1 MSDLLQQANLIAGEW
16 TLADNG
22 ETIDVTDPSDGQV
35 IGKVPNS
42 GAAETRRA
50 IEAANAAFPAYAAKT
65 VTERAAL
72 LRALAA
78 EITANVDE
86 LGRILTMEQGKPLAE
101 AKAEV
106 LSSATYVQWF
116 AEEVRR
122 ARGEVIPSPWPNR
135 KLMTTKHPVG
145 VVAAI
150 TPWNFPSSMLA
161 RKLGPALAAGCP
173 VVVKPATATPYSGL
187 AWGVLAERAGF
198 PSGVVNIL
206 TGSARAIGGEIMDN
220 ALVRKVT
227 FTGSTEIGKELLR
240 GAAGT
245 VKKVSMELGG
255 NAPFIVFDDADLDR
269 AIEGAMIAK
278 FRNAG
283 QTCICSNRVYVQAGI
298 YDAFVERLA
307 ERAKALK
314 VAPGLEE
321 GAEQGPMVD
330 GPALAKISELVEDAV
345 GKGGQVLAGGAP
357 HERGGLFY
365 APTVIAGATPEMR
378 VTQEEIF
385 GPVAPVYRFETEEEA
400 IAMANDTVYGLAAY
414 AYTGDL
420 GRAFRLQDGLEYGL
434 IGINEVLI
442 VTPEIPFGGLK
453 ESGTGKEG
461 GWQGLDDY
469 LETRYTCIGGL

>member
-1 MSDLLQQANLIAGEW
+1 MSDLMRQANLIGGEW
-16 TLADNG
+16 VGADDG
-22 ETIDVTDPSDGQV
+22 ATIDVTDPANGNVIGQV
-35 IGKVPNS
+35 PKS

-50 IEAANAAFPAYAAKT
+50 IEAAHAAFPAFAAKT

-78 EITANVDE
+78 EITANADE
-86 LGRILTMEQGKPLAE
+86 LARILTLEQGKPLAE

-106 LSSATYVQWF
+106 MSSAAYVQWF
-116 AEEVRR
+116 AEEIRR

-135 KLMTTKHPVG
+135 RLMTTKHPVG

-198 PSGVVNIL
+198 PPGVVNIL

-220 ALVRKVT
+220 PKVRKVT

-240 GAAGT
+240 GATGT

-269 AIEGAMIAK
+269 AVDGAMIAK

-314 VAPGLEE
+314 VAPGLED

-330 GPALAKISELVEDAV
+330 APALEKISELVQDAV
-345 GKGGQVLAGGAP
+345 DKGGRVLAGGGA

-385 GPVAPVYRFETEEEA
+385 GPVAPVYRFETEEDA
-400 IAMANDTVYGLAAY
+400 IRMANDTVYGLAAY
-414 AYTGDL
+414 AYTRDL

-442 VTPEIPFGGLK
+442 VAPEIPFGGLK
-453 ESGTGKEG
+453 ESGMGKEG

-469 LETRYTCIGGL
+469 LETRYTCIGGM

>member
-1 MSDLLQQANLIAGEW
+1 MSDLMRQANLIGGEW
-16 TLADNG
+16 VGADDG
-22 ETIDVTDPSDGQV
+22 ATIDVTDPANGNVIGQV
-35 IGKVPNS
+35 PKS

-50 IEAANAAFPAYAAKT
+50 IEAAHAAFPAFAAKT

-72 LRALAA
+72 LRALAT
-78 EITANVDE
+78 EITAHADE
-86 LGRILTMEQGKPLAE
+86 LARILTLEQGKPLAE

-106 LSSATYVQWF
+106 LSSAAYVQWF
-116 AEEVRR
+116 AEEIRR

-135 KLMTTKHPVG
+135 RLMTTKHPVG

-198 PSGVVNIL
+198 PPGVVNIL

-220 ALVRKVT
+220 PKVRKVT

-269 AIEGAMIAK
+269 AVDGAMIAK

-314 VAPGLEE
+314 VAPGLED

-330 GPALAKISELVEDAV
+330 APALEKISELVQDAV
-345 GKGGQVLAGGAP
+345 DKGGRVLAGGGA

-385 GPVAPVYRFETEEEA
+385 GPVAPVYRFETEEDA
-400 IAMANDTVYGLAAY
+400 IRMANDTVYGLAAY
-414 AYTGDL
+414 AYTRDL

-442 VTPEIPFGGLK
+442 VAPEIPFGGLK
-453 ESGTGKEG
+453 ESGMGKEG

-469 LETRYTCIGGL
+469 LETRYTCIGGM